1 MTFWRNE
8 PWAKSP
14 SVLLESLESFY
25 RKAIQNGKVIDPA
38 QTTAKRVMIQ
48 RAWCPTV
55 NSEKLLNAV
64 KDVELVYVPTGV
76 GPGPG
81 FLFPIRDVSGDI
93 RRLHIRV
100 NDEAANGSR
109 YITLQEKNA
118 FIGPAWVGADDA
130 TLARII
136 KSGQVLVVEGPFDL
150 LAVRSLVPEL
160 PSLSP
165 LSKRLTKNH
174 VSYLYMLGVQHI
186 HVLWD
191 ADEAGAAATDVTVK
205 RLKSRFRVSPV
216 ECPDVDPAACMCL
229 STKMRRLEVSLQS
242 LIRDEGIPWDA
253 I

>member
-1 MTFWRNE
+1 MIFWRNE

-14 SVLLESLESFY
+14 SVLLESLESLY

-38 QTTAKRVMIQ
+38 QTAAKRVMTQ

-55 NSEKLLNAV
+55 AGDKLLNAV
-64 KDVELVYVPTGV
+64 RDVELVYVPTGV

-100 NDEAANGSR
+100 NDEAAYGSR
-109 YITLQEKNA
+109 YISLQEKNA

-150 LAVRSLVPEL
+150 LAVRTLVPEL

-174 VSYLYMLGVQHI
+174 VSYLHMLGVQHI
-186 HVLWD
+186 YVLWD
-191 ADEAGAAATDVTVK
+191 ADEAGVAATEVTIK
-205 RLKSRFRVSPV
+205 KLRNRFRVSPV
-216 ECPDVDPAACMCL
+216 ECPGVDPAACMCL
-229 STKMRRLEVSLQS
+229 AATMRKLEARLHSLVQD
-242 LIRDEGIPWDA
+242 DEIPWDDL
-253 I
+253 